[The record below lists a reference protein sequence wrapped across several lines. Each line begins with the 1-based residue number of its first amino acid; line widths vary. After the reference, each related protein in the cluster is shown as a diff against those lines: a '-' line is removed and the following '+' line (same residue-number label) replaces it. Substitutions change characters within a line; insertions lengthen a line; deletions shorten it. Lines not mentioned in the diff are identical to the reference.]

1 MSNDN
6 DSISAS
12 AIGIVVGVLLMMFAS
27 LFWIIPTYKV
37 WNAGKQG
44 EAILRQAESTKL
56 VMIEQAKAELEASK
70 LRAQAIETVGAM
82 AQKYPEYR
90 QQEFIAAFGEAL
102 NSGQVEQIIYVPT
115 EANIPIVE
123 TRK

>member
-1 MSNDN
+1 MSNDEE
-6 DSISAS
+6 IRLPW
-12 AIGIVVGVLLMMFAS
+12 AIGVVVMILLPLGS
-27 LFWIIPTYKV
+27 LFWLIPTYKV